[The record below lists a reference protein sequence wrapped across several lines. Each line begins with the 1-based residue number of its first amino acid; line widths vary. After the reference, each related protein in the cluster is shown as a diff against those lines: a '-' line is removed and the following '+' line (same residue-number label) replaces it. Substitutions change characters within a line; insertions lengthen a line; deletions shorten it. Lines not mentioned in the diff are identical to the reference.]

1 MGWGQLTGILG
12 KVRDSGIK
20 RPQDGCLCCH
30 LLVGCSL
37 GHASAPLVQVSVS
50 TCEGDSHRLS
60 MVQSLF
66 SCCYDRIL
74 DKQQLEAG
82 WGGVY
87 FGLQFEGIRSAM
99 VRVLWE

>member
-1 MGWGQLTGILG
+1 
-12 KVRDSGIK
+12 
-20 RPQDGCLCCH
+20 
-30 LLVGCSL
+30 
-37 GHASAPLVQVSVS
+37 
-50 TCEGDSHRLS
+50 

-74 DKQQLEAG
+74 DKQQLKAG

-87 FGLQFEGIRSAM
+87 FGLQFEGIQSAM